1 MKRDILNEVIELEWD
16 IHERLLAE
24 KTKAGEWVD
33 EVRKKAEKDILLEEE
48 KIKGLF
54 EQAIKN
60 ARLDAEKKAHEI
72 ISDANEKAERLAAIN
87 DEFLIKIIQT
97 HIVRILPKI

>member
-1 MKRDILNEVIELEWD
+1 MKRDMLNEVIDVERD

-24 KTKAGEWVD
+24 KTKAMQWVD
-33 EVRKKAEKDILLEEE
+33 EVRKKAEKDILSEEE

-60 ARLDAEKKAHEI
+60 ARLDAEKKHM
-72 ISDANEKAERLAAIN
+72 R
-87 DEFLIKIIQT
+87 
-97 HIVRILPKI
+97 